1 MKRKNQNSHSSEG
14 GDSGQPSS
22 GKLSRGDKKRRREKT
37 KFPSAQDIADSQQLA
52 AENHDA
58 ATCDDPKC
66 TFCGDGEIELRF
78 VVRRQGGEH
87 HGHVEGSEEKTDT
100 DTGTLERP
108 SATDLLKL
116 ALSEKSLFGHLTDS
130 DYPYSG
136 GESGE
141 IDADPARADRESHR
155 SLVQKLFEA
164 ANESFERELA
174 VSPDVGAPSSTDS
187 FSRLDLG
194 RLHATCLRELATFV
208 RSEDILEDAITA
220 YEHIT
225 RIPSPDGMT
234 DDGEVYQWNKTVADA
249 WGGLGRT
256 LMALLSWRL
265 NTWPSRQ
272 SDSDDDD
279 DSEPDSF
286 NLDWLFPDEPT
297 LVNRAVKA
305 FEKSRELPITS
316 ISETAIPRLIRE
328 STTAAREMQEFWL
341 SSLPV
346 RRRRQIQKHGE
357 SSAASTVRS
366 NLLPH
371 LTSPFQ
377 TLRSNH
383 SDRFTES
390 PEARFLYGR
399 GMFLSAKH
407 ETDQATALRDVRE
420 GIEHLQY
427 AAESEEV
434 GVVWHW
440 LALALLHLAALLPPN
455 GDSEAAELVTQAAE
469 ALAKAVEEDPG
480 NEEAQR
486 MLEGMLGADGVEQ
499 SLEEIDNEE

>member
-1 MKRKNQNSHSSEG
+1 
-14 GDSGQPSS
+14 
-22 GKLSRGDKKRRREKT
+22 
-37 KFPSAQDIADSQQLA
+37 
-52 AENHDA
+52 
-58 ATCDDPKC
+58 
-66 TFCGDGEIELRF
+66 
-78 VVRRQGGEH
+78 
-87 HGHVEGSEEKTDT
+87 
-100 DTGTLERP
+100 RP

-116 ALSEKSLFGHLTDS
+116 ALSEKSLFGRLTDS

-141 IDADPARADRESHR
+141 SDADPARADRESHR

-174 VSPDVGAPSSTDS
+174 VSSDVGAPSSTDS
-187 FSRLDLG
+187 LSKLDLG
-194 RLHATCLRELATFV
+194 RLHATSLRELATFV
-208 RSEDILEDAITA
+208 QSEDILGDAITA

-225 RIPSPDGMT
+225 CIPSPDGMT
-234 DDGEVYQWNKTVADA
+234 NDGEVYQWNKTVADA

-265 NTWPSRQ
+265 STWPRCE
-272 SDSDDDD
+272 SDSDDED

-305 FEKSRELPITS
+305 FEKSRELPTTS

-346 RRRRQIQKHGE
+346 RRRRQIHKHGE
-357 SSAASTVRS
+357 CEMDACLVEATMTSRQDVDLFNLDLADPASAAATVRS
-366 NLLPH
+366 DLLPH

-420 GIEHLQY
+420 VIEHLQY

-434 GVVWHW
+434 GVAWHW
-440 LALALLHLAALLPPN
+440 LALALLHLAALLPPSE
-455 GDSEAAELVTQAAE
+455 DSEAAELVSQAAE

-486 MLEGMLGADGVEQ
+486 MLEGMVGADGVEQ
-499 SLEEIDNEE
+499 SLEEMDNEE